1 MRADRGVSQL
11 EELRE
16 GIFGFNDMCSL
27 SGYFAAKQ
35 ELADRGLADG
45 FFARE
50 VCTGSHAASIRAILS
65 GAIDVAAIDSNVL
78 SLAEGEMPELS
89 ERVRVIESWGPH
101 PIQPMVLSASLHE
114 ELGPR
119 LGEALLAMMDDPEA
133 GPALR
138 RFGLERCVSIEDALY
153 ADERRALE
161 ELGQLRPCVR

>member
-1 MRADRGVSQL
+1 MAMGRLNRPALMVYGGTIKAGLRGDQKLDIVSAFQCYG
-11 EELRE
+11 E
-16 GIFGFNDMCSL
+16 F
-27 SGYFAAKQ
+27 
-35 ELADRGLADG
+35 
-45 FFARE
+45 
-50 VCTGSHAASIRAILS
+50 LS

-89 ERVRVIESWGPH
+89 ERVRVIESWGPP

-138 RFGLERCVSIEDALY
+138 RFGLERCVSIDDALY